1 MHFSNTRRNCRTVVT
16 PPITIARESSYTSG
30 IATTIDPLL
39 TPADA
44 AAFLRVHPKTAI
56 RFAREQVLPAI
67 RLGKHW
73 RFRREDLTAWS
84 TAQVESQ
91 SQPKRAPETI

>member
-1 MHFSNTRRNCRTVVT
+1 MQDSNTRRSCRTTVS
-16 PPITIARESSYTSG
+16 PITIAGR
-30 IATTIDPLL
+30 ATIDPLL

-84 TAQVESQ
+84 AAQLESHG
-91 SQPKRAPETI
+91 QPKRVPETI